1 MEARRPEFPPR
12 GGGPFVVTDAVRPL
26 IEACWAQ
33 DARAR
38 PSFED
43 AVGTVT
49 RIIEA
54 DDDDD
59 AVGTVTR
66 IIEADDDDD
75 AVGTVTRI
83 IEADDDDDADVS
95 ASLNK
100 VKRGSSSDLCLSVTT
115 TPESSPGEKT

>member
-1 MEARRPEFPPR
+1 MQIALWVGVEARRPEFPPR

-75 AVGTVTRI
+75 A
-83 IEADDDDDADVS
+83 DVS

>member
-1 MEARRPEFPPR
+1 MQIALWVGVEARRPEFPPR
-12 GGGPFVVTDAVRPL
+12 GGGPFVLTDAIRPL

-54 DDDDD
+54 DDDAD
-59 AVGTVTR
+59 A
-66 IIEADDDDD
+66 
-75 AVGTVTRI
+75 
-83 IEADDDDDADVS
+83 DDADVAAFAMQS
-95 ASLNK
+95 RRCADQLDS
-100 VKRGSSSDLCLSVTT
+100 
-115 TPESSPGEKT
+115 

>member
-1 MEARRPEFPPR
+1 LQIALWVGVEARRPEFPPR

-49 RIIEA
+49 RI
-54 DDDDD
+54 
-59 AVGTVTR
+59 R
-66 IIEADDDDD
+66 
-75 AVGTVTRI
+75 
-83 IEADDDDDADVS
+83 EADDDDDADVS